1 MVQMIKWI
9 LIGAV
14 SLLFANTNSAQTP
27 SDFSLVNTPYDEQN
41 PVISPDGKVLYLT
54 IGKHPQNVGGKKDPG
69 DIWVSL
75 KIDGKWQ
82 APIHGGSQ
90 INNANYN
97 AVAGFSFDGNQMIL
111 LGHYTKD
118 GNITTQGI
126 SVAEKEAN
134 GWSFPKN
141 RGIPYFKNQSE
152 EWSGFLSENAF
163 VFSADSYGSR
173 GAEDIYVSLV
183 KDGRWQEPI
192 NLGKVINT
200 PLQEFTPSLSID
212 GRTLYFAS
220 NGHQGLGSFDIYKSE
235 RLDDAWTNWSV
246 PVNLG
251 ETVNSESRE
260 LYYRITNSGVLYTS
274 TRDSNG
280 YGDIRK
286 LLETTE
292 PLPKVDTLIR
302 LVEKIP
308 DTELQ
313 NQVIITGKV
322 TNSKTKAGITASI
335 RFKADTT
342 IVVQSTANGLY
353 QATIPSG
360 KVFTIE
366 LESKGF
372 VNRIEKLDIRTL
384 QLKKLELNFQLQP
397 IEVGTLV
404 SLKSIL
410 FNMGTT
416 TLLEESYPELDAVVD
431 FMKSN
436 PKVEIELEGH
446 TDNRGDA
453 KKNLVLSKERVDR
466 IKAYLV
472 SKGVASRRIRGKGF
486 GGTKPIATNDS
497 EEARKLNRRVEFLIV
512 KN

>member
-1 MVQMIKWI
+1 MPQMIKWI
-9 LIGAV
+9 WIGAIT
-14 SLLFANTNSAQTP
+14 LFCTKGFTQSSP
-27 SDFSLVNTPYDEQN
+27 EFSLVNSPYDEQN
-41 PVISPDGKVLYLT
+41 PVISPDGRVLYLT

-82 APIHGGSQ
+82 APIHGGNK
-90 INNANYN
+90 INNTNYN
-97 AVAGFSFDGNQMIL
+97 AVAGFSLDGNQMFL
-111 LGHYTKD
+111 LGHYAKE

-126 SVAEKEAN
+126 AVAERESN
-134 GWSFPKN
+134 GWSFPQN
-141 RGIPYFKNQSE
+141 RTIPYFKNQSE
-152 EWSGFLSENAF
+152 EWSGFLSENTF
-163 VFSADSYGSR
+163 VFSAESYGTR

-183 KDGRWQEPI
+183 QNGRLQEPI

-235 RLDDAWTNWSV
+235 RLDDTWTNWSV

-251 ETVNSESRE
+251 EAVNSESRE

-286 LLETTE
+286 VLETTE

-302 LVEKIP
+302 MVEKVP
-308 DTELQ
+308 EAELQ

-322 TNSKTKAGITASI
+322 TNSKTKAGIAASI

-342 IVVQSTANGLY
+342 IIVQSAANGLY
-353 QATIPSG
+353 LATIPSG
-360 KVFTIE
+360 KVFAIE
-366 LESKGF
+366 LESRGF

-431 FMKSN
+431 FMKAN

-453 KKNLVLSKERVDR
+453 KKNLALSKERVDR

-472 SKGVASRRIRGKGF
+472 SKGVAPRRIRGKGF

>member
-1 MVQMIKWI
+1 MKWI
-9 LIGAV
+9 WIGAIT
-14 SLLFANTNSAQTP
+14 LLCMKGFSQSSP
-27 SDFSLVNTPYDEQN
+27 EFSLVNSPYDEQN
-41 PVISPDGKVLYLT
+41 PVISPDGKVMYIT
-54 IGKHPQNVGGKKDPG
+54 IAKHPQNVGGKKDLG

-82 APIHGGSQ
+82 TPIHGGVK

-97 AVAGFSFDGNQMIL
+97 AVAGFSADGRKLIL
-111 LGHYTKD
+111 LGHYAKNE
-118 GNITTQGI
+118 NITTQGI
-126 SVAEKEAN
+126 AMAEKELD
-134 GWSFPKN
+134 GWSFPQN
-141 RGIPYFKNQSE
+141 SSIPYFINKEE
-152 EWSGFLSENAF
+152 EWSGYFTETAL
-163 VFSADSYGSR
+163 VFSAEGYATR
-173 GAEDIYVSLV
+173 GAQDLYVSLIQN
-183 KDGRWQEPI
+183 GRYQEPI
-192 NLGKVINT
+192 NLGRTINT
-200 PLQEFTPSLSID
+200 PLQEVTPSLSTD

-220 NGHQGLGSFDIYKSE
+220 NGHNGLGSFDIYKSD
-235 RLDDAWTNWSV
+235 RLDDSWTSWSV

-251 ETVNSESRE
+251 ESVNSESRE

-286 LLETTE
+286 AQDTDE

-302 LVEKIP
+302 LIEKIP
-308 DTELQ
+308 TAEIQ

-322 TNSKTKAGITASI
+322 TNSKTKAGINVSI
-335 RFKADTT
+335 RFKADT
-342 IVVQSTANGLY
+342 VMVLQSAANGSY
-353 QATIPSG
+353 QIAIPSG
-360 KVFTIE
+360 QVFTIE
-366 LESKGF
+366 LESRGF
-372 VNRIEKLDIRTL
+372 VNRIEKLDIRTF
-384 QLKKLELNFQLQP
+384 QLKRLELNFQLQP

-416 TLLEESYPELDAVVD
+416 SLLEESYPELDAVVD
-431 FMKSN
+431 FLKSN

-472 SKGVASRRIRGKGF
+472 SKGVAAKRIRGKGF

>member
-1 MVQMIKWI
+1 
-9 LIGAV
+9 
-14 SLLFANTNSAQTP
+14 
-27 SDFSLVNTPYDEQN
+27 
-41 PVISPDGKVLYLT
+41 
-54 IGKHPQNVGGKKDPG
+54 
-69 DIWVSL
+69 
-75 KIDGKWQ
+75 
-82 APIHGGSQ
+82 
-90 INNANYN
+90 
-97 AVAGFSFDGNQMIL
+97 
-111 LGHYTKD
+111 
-118 GNITTQGI
+118 
-126 SVAEKEAN
+126 
-134 GWSFPKN
+134 
-141 RGIPYFKNQSE
+141 
-152 EWSGFLSENAF
+152 
-163 VFSADSYGSR
+163 
-173 GAEDIYVSLV
+173 
-183 KDGRWQEPI
+183 
-192 NLGKVINT
+192 
-200 PLQEFTPSLSID
+200 
-212 GRTLYFAS
+212 
-220 NGHQGLGSFDIYKSE
+220 
-235 RLDDAWTNWSV
+235 
-246 PVNLG
+246 
-251 ETVNSESRE
+251 
-260 LYYRITNSGVLYTS
+260 YYRITNSGVLYTS

-308 DTELQ
+308 NTEIQ

-322 TNSKTKAGITASI
+322 TNSKTKAGIPASI

-342 IVVQSTANGLY
+342 IAVQSTANGLY

-366 LESKGF
+366 LESRGF

>member
-1 MVQMIKWI
+1 MNKWI
-9 LIGAV
+9 WIGAIT
-14 SLLFANTNSAQTP
+14 LLCANTVFAQITP
-27 SDFSLVNTPYDEQN
+27 EFSLVNSPYDEQN
-41 PVISPDGKVLYLT
+41 PVISPDGRVLYLT
-54 IGKHPQNVGGKKDPG
+54 IAKHPQNVGGKKDPG

-82 APIHGGSQ
+82 APIHGGNK

-97 AVAGFSFDGNQMIL
+97 AVAGFSADGRKLIL
-111 LGHYTKD
+111 LGHYAKD

-126 SVAEKEAN
+126 AVADKEAD
-134 GWSFPKN
+134 GWSFPQN
-141 RGIPYFKNQSE
+141 RAISYFKNQSE
-152 EWSGFLSENAF
+152 EWSGFLTENAF
-163 VFSADSYGSR
+163 VFSAESYNTR
-173 GAEDIYVSLV
+173 GAEDIYVSLIQE
-183 KDGRWQEPI
+183 GRFQEPI

-200 PLQEFTPSLSID
+200 PLQEFTPSLSVD

-220 NGHQGLGSFDIYKSE
+220 NGHKGLGSFDIYKSE
-235 RLDDAWTNWSV
+235 RLDDTWTNWSV

-251 ETVNSESRE
+251 ENVNSESRE
-260 LYYRITNSGVLYTS
+260 LYYRITNSGVIYTS

-286 LLETTE
+286 VIDAEV
-292 PLPKVDTLIR
+292 PLPQVDTLIR
-302 LVEKIP
+302 LIEKVHT
-308 DTELQ
+308 TELQ

-322 TNSKTKAGITASI
+322 TNSKTKAGIAASI

-342 IVVQSTANGLY
+342 IQVQSTANGLY

-416 TLLEESYPELDAVVD
+416 ALLEESYPELNAVVD

-453 KKNLVLSKERVDR
+453 KKNLALSKERVDR

-472 SKGVASRRIRGKGF
+472 SKGVASRRISGKGF